1 MKTTT
6 TTTTCDEST
15 ALLRDPSAKTAR
27 RSVASRVGLA
37 LGLCAAIVLA
47 WATVT
52 TEDADPNAP
61 TVAEPP
67 FWATVDV
74 GDGRE
79 LSARAY
85 AAFLKRRLAEDALS
99 EDGLMTRAELGNE
112 TLAEDEDAEDE
123 DVEDG
128 DVEDE
133 DAEDED
139 VEDAELGSRENSPEM
154 QTLLDRIAADEYDVR
169 RLAESE
175 LGAFKVTKQNI
186 KDVKDSDQ
194 VTTYSGGKNTAGAV
208 TNSGTSFC
216 WKDSY
221 GRGVGT
227 IPRSCPKGKETIA
240 GGLLC
245 YDKCSKF
252 GDFKRFGY
260 DCHQKCKSGWADHG
274 LLCYRFKST
283 YGRGVGR
290 IPPLRCKRRSCRK
303 IFRKKI
309 CVCRSFKSECPSDR
323 SDKCIGLCYKKCR
336 SGYDRAGC
344 NICAMNC
351 KAQGYAKGAAPSCPK
366 RMYLSPGAEG
376 TKCAS
381 NKEKDAGLCYK
392 RCRDSFNGV
401 GPVCWGQPPRVD
413 GERWVNCG
421 MGAATD
427 KGTCA
432 STIMDQVTGPVEVAA
447 FVATAGVSGTAS
459 KASKIA
465 KIKSQMKTDLA
476 EDKKAYEK
484 IFNAICDVVKSSSKK
499 SGDAVKLTAKEKL
512 SGVLDMLDRTSTL
525 ATSIRTFTYCKG
537 VDCFR
542 GVAELMAIVDPT
554 GIAGTAAAYAFPKCD
569 KVPSSSSSSQPKTT
583 PTQELK
589 PYVKTAGRALNGNG
603 ASGACSARLYYG
615 SSGIKACEK
624 KCNQCGDC
632 KGFVDNRKASKPY
645 CVFKKATN
653 VYKKASKDWYAKP
666 N

>member
-1 MKTTT
+1 MA
-6 TTTTCDEST
+6 ST
-15 ALLRDPSAKTAR
+15 AARVISPSSESASSANR
-27 RSVASRVGLA
+27 RFR
-37 LGLCAAIVLA
+37 
-47 WATVT
+47 
-52 TEDADPNAP
+52 NA
-61 TVAEPP
+61 
-67 FWATVDV
+67 
-74 GDGRE
+74 
-79 LSARAY
+79 AY
-85 AAFLKRRLAEDALS
+85 A
-99 EDGLMTRAELGNE
+99 LGNE
-112 TLAEDEDAEDE
+112 TLANEDDAEDE
-123 DVEDG
+123 DVEDE

-133 DAEDED
+133 DVDED
-139 VEDAELGSRENSPEM
+139 VENAELGSRENSPEM

-175 LGAFKVTKQNI
+175 LGAS
-186 KDVKDSDQ
+186 VKD
-194 VTTYSGGKNTAGAV
+194 TYKAGKTTAGAA

-227 IPRSCPKGKETIA
+227 IPRSCPTGKETIA

-252 GDFKRFGY
+252 GDFKRKGY

-274 LLCYRFKST
+274 LLCYRSKST

-290 IPPLRCKRRSCRK
+290 VPPLRCKKRACRK
-303 IFRKKI
+303 IFGKKI
-309 CVCRSFKSECPSDR
+309 CVCKSFKSECPSDR

-351 KAQGYAKGAAPSCPK
+351 KAQGYARGAAPSCPK

-413 GERWVNCG
+413 GKRWVNCG

-432 STIMDQVTGPVEVAA
+432 STIMDQVTGPAEVAA
-447 FVATAGVSGTAS
+447 FVATAGTSGAAG

-476 EDKKAYEK
+476 DNKKAYEK
-484 IFNAICDVVKSSSKK
+484 IFNAICDVVKSSSKRNGK
-499 SGDAVKLTAKEKL
+499 AVKLTAKEKL
-512 SGVLDMLDRTSTL
+512 WGVLDMLDKSSGL
-525 ATSIRTFTYCKG
+525 ATTIQTFTYCNG

-542 GVAELMAIVDPT
+542 AVAELMAIVDPT

-569 KVPSSSSSSQPKTT
+569 KV
-583 PTQELK
+583 
-589 PYVKTAGRALNGNG
+589 
-603 ASGACSARLYYG
+603 
-615 SSGIKACEK
+615 
-624 KCNQCGDC
+624 
-632 KGFVDNRKASKPY
+632 
-645 CVFKKATN
+645 
-653 VYKKASKDWYAKP
+653 
-666 N
+666 

>member
-1 MKTTT
+1 MTPVWVNSEIIITEKIFSPTDQPTGRSVGRSATPRRRRRERRAPLAPTMKTTTT

-15 ALLRDPSAKTAR
+15 ALLPDPSAKTAR
-27 RSVASRVGLA
+27 RGVTTRVGLA
-37 LGLCAAIVLA
+37 LGLCAAIALA
-47 WATVT
+47 WATAT

-61 TVAEPP
+61 MVAAPR

-99 EDGLMTRAELGNE
+99 EDGLTTEAELGNE
-112 TLAEDEDAEDE
+112 TLAEDEEMEDADVDDE
-123 DVEDG
+123 DMEN
-128 DVEDE
+128 
-133 DAEDED
+133 
-139 VEDAELGSRENSPEM
+139 AELGSRENSPEM
-154 QTLLDRIAADEYDVR
+154 ERLLDRIAADEYDLR
-169 RLAESE
+169 RLEESE
-175 LGAFKVTKQNI
+175 LGASSLGGRKKTKKTKKTKKKKNDDDDDDDDDEYSI
-186 KDVKDSDQ
+186 SDAADAAKEATGIE
-194 VTTYSGGKNTAGAV
+194 TTGD
-208 TNSGTSFC
+208 FC

-227 IPRSCPKGKETIA
+227 IPRSCPPGKETIA

-290 IPPLRCKRRSCRK
+290 IPPLRCKKRSCRK

-323 SDKCIGLCYKKCR
+323 SDKCIGLCYQKCR

-351 KAQGYAKGAAPSCPK
+351 KAQGYARGAAPSCPK

-413 GERWVNCG
+413 GKRWVGCG
-421 MGAATD
+421 MGAAAD

-432 STIMDQVTGPVEVAA
+432 STIMDQVTGPLEVAA
-447 FVATAGVSGTAS
+447 WVASGGASGAAKTAE
-459 KASKIA
+459 KIA
-465 KIKSQMKTDLA
+465 KIKSQLKVNLKNKDGA
-476 EDKKAYEK
+476 AKKIMSGIA
-484 IFNAICDVVKSSSKK
+484 DVIKAAKKK
-499 SGDAVKLTAKEKL
+499 SGDAVKSSAKKDLDE
-512 SGVLDMLDRTSTL
+512 VLDMLDTASEL
-525 ATSIRTFTYCKG
+525 ATAIRTLMICKG

-542 GVAELMAIVDPT
+542 TVAELLAIVDPS
-554 GIAGTAAAYAFPKCD
+554 GIAGTAAAYAYPKCD
-569 KVPSSSSSSQPKTT
+569 KV
-583 PTQELK
+583 
-589 PYVKTAGRALNGNG
+589 
-603 ASGACSARLYYG
+603 
-615 SSGIKACEK
+615 
-624 KCNQCGDC
+624 
-632 KGFVDNRKASKPY
+632 
-645 CVFKKATN
+645 
-653 VYKKASKDWYAKP
+653 
-666 N
+666 

>member
-1 MKTTT
+1 M
-6 TTTTCDEST
+6 
-15 ALLRDPSAKTAR
+15 RDPSAKTAR

-52 TEDADPNAP
+52 TEDAEPNAP
-61 TVAEPP
+61 MVAEPP

-112 TLAEDEDAEDE
+112 TL
-123 DVEDG
+123 
-128 DVEDE
+128 
-133 DAEDED
+133 AEDED

-194 VTTYSGGKNTAGAV
+194 VTAYSGGKNTAGAV

-290 IPPLRCKRRSCRK
+290 IPPLRCTRRSCRK

-323 SDKCIGLCYKKCR
+323 SDKCIGLCYQKCR

-413 GERWVNCG
+413 GKRWVNCG
-421 MGAATD
+421 MGAAAD

-432 STIMDQVTGPVEVAA
+432 STIMDQVTGPLEVAA
-447 FVATAGVSGTAS
+447 WAASGGASGAAKTAE
-459 KASKIA
+459 KIA
-465 KIKSQMKTDLA
+465 KIKSQLKVNLKNKDGA
-476 EDKKAYEK
+476 AKKIMSGIA
-484 IFNAICDVVKSSSKK
+484 DVIKAAKKK
-499 SGDAVKLTAKEKL
+499 SGDAVKSSAKKDLDE
-512 SGVLDMLDRTSTL
+512 VLDMLDTASEL
-525 ATSIRTFTYCKG
+525 ATAIRTLMICKG

-542 GVAELMAIVDPT
+542 TVAELLAIVDPS
-554 GIAGTAAAYAFPKCD
+554 GIAGTAAAYAYPKCD
-569 KVPSSSSSSQPKTT
+569 KV
-583 PTQELK
+583 
-589 PYVKTAGRALNGNG
+589 
-603 ASGACSARLYYG
+603 
-615 SSGIKACEK
+615 
-624 KCNQCGDC
+624 
-632 KGFVDNRKASKPY
+632 
-645 CVFKKATN
+645 
-653 VYKKASKDWYAKP
+653 
-666 N
+666 

>member
-1 MKTTT
+1 MKTT

-15 ALLRDPSAKTAR
+15 ALLPDPSAKTAR
-27 RSVASRVGLA
+27 RGVTTRVGLA
-37 LGLCAAIVLA
+37 LGLCAAIALA
-47 WATVT
+47 WATAT

-61 TVAEPP
+61 MVAAPR

-99 EDGLMTRAELGNE
+99 EDGLTTEAELGNE
-112 TLAEDEDAEDE
+112 TLAEDEEMEDE
-123 DVEDG
+123 DIEREDV
-128 DVEDE
+128 D
-133 DAEDED
+133 DED
-139 VEDAELGSRENSPEM
+139 VDDEDMENAELGSRENSPEM
-154 QTLLDRIAADEYDVR
+154 ERLLDRIAADEYDLR
-169 RLAESE
+169 RLEESE
-175 LGAFKVTKQNI
+175 LGATA
-186 KDVKDSDQ
+186 
-194 VTTYSGGKNTAGAV
+194 YSAGKNTAGAV
-208 TNSGTSFC
+208 TNTGTSFC

-227 IPRSCPKGKETIA
+227 IPRSCPPGKETIA

-290 IPPLRCKRRSCRK
+290 IPPLRCKKRSCRK

-323 SDKCIGLCYKKCR
+323 SDKCIGLCYQKCR

-351 KAQGYAKGAAPSCPK
+351 KAQGYARGAAPSCPK

-413 GERWVNCG
+413 GKRWVGCG
-421 MGAATD
+421 MGAAAD

-432 STIMDQVTGPVEVAA
+432 STIMDQVTGPLEVAA
-447 FVATAGVSGTAS
+447 WVASGGASGAAKTAE
-459 KASKIA
+459 KIA
-465 KIKSQMKTDLA
+465 KIKSQLKVNLKNKDGA
-476 EDKKAYEK
+476 AKKIMSGIA
-484 IFNAICDVVKSSSKK
+484 DVIKAAKKK
-499 SGDAVKLTAKEKL
+499 SGDAVKSSAKKDLDE
-512 SGVLDMLDRTSTL
+512 VLDMLDTASEL
-525 ATSIRTFTYCKG
+525 ATAIRTLMICKG

-542 GVAELMAIVDPT
+542 TVAELLAIVDPS
-554 GIAGTAAAYAFPKCD
+554 GIAGTAAAYAYPKCD
-569 KVPSSSSSSQPKTT
+569 KV
-583 PTQELK
+583 
-589 PYVKTAGRALNGNG
+589 
-603 ASGACSARLYYG
+603 
-615 SSGIKACEK
+615 
-624 KCNQCGDC
+624 
-632 KGFVDNRKASKPY
+632 
-645 CVFKKATN
+645 
-653 VYKKASKDWYAKP
+653 
-666 N
+666 

>member
-52 TEDADPNAP
+52 TEDAEPNAP
-61 TVAEPP
+61 MVAEPP

-112 TLAEDEDAEDE
+112 TLA
-123 DVEDG
+123 
-128 DVEDE
+128 EDE

-366 RMYLSPGAEG
+366 RMYLSPGVEG

-392 RCRDSFNGV
+392 RCRDSYNGV

-413 GERWVNCG
+413 GKRWVNCG
-421 MGAATD
+421 MGAAAD

-432 STIMDQVTGPVEVAA
+432 STIMDQVTGPLEVAA
-447 FVATAGVSGTAS
+447 WAASGGASGAAKTAE
-459 KASKIA
+459 KIA
-465 KIKSQMKTDLA
+465 KIKSQMKVNLKNKDGA
-476 EDKKAYEK
+476 AKK
-484 IFNAICDVVKSSSKK
+484 IMSGIVDVIKAAKKK
-499 SGDAVKLTAKEKL
+499 SGDAVKSSAKKDL
-512 SGVLDMLDRTSTL
+512 DDVLDMLDTASEL
-525 ATSIRTFTYCKG
+525 ATAIRTLMICKG

-542 GVAELMAIVDPT
+542 TVAELMAIVDPS
-554 GIAGTAAAYAFPKCD
+554 GIAGTAAAYAYPKCD
-569 KVPSSSSSSQPKTT
+569 KV
-583 PTQELK
+583 
-589 PYVKTAGRALNGNG
+589 
-603 ASGACSARLYYG
+603 
-615 SSGIKACEK
+615 
-624 KCNQCGDC
+624 
-632 KGFVDNRKASKPY
+632 
-645 CVFKKATN
+645 
-653 VYKKASKDWYAKP
+653 
-666 N
+666 